1 MIIAVAFVVA
11 AGAGA
16 VMRAEAGHRWNRHE
30 GMAWGTV
37 VVNVVGA
44 FGLGLLHEAAPPV
57 LTVAGV
63 AGLGALTTFSSF
75 ARDVVALADARK
87 AAACAAYLAVSLT
100 AGVGAAALGMAIA
113 W

>member
-1 MIIAVAFVVA
+1 V
-11 AGAGA
+11 
-16 VMRAEAGHRWNRHE
+16 
-30 GMAWGTV
+30 AWGTV

-44 FGLGLLHEAAPPV
+44 FGLGLVHDVGPPV

-87 AAACAAYLAVSLT
+87 AAACAAYVGLSLT
-100 AGVGAAALGMAIA
+100 AGIGAAALGMAITS
-113 W
+113 